1 MGNIHLRTAAD
12 SVRRSPFQALAAVFV
27 LALTFFVA
35 TNLVVLVY
43 SSNNLLKYFE
53 TRPQIIA
60 FLKDK
65 VTPEAISALQNKL
78 TSDLRVKDV
87 RYVSKEE
94 ALEIY
99 KTATS
104 DNPLLGQLVSPTI
117 FPASL
122 EFSLNDLSHAE
133 EIINEVKKE
142 GIVNDVGFTASL
154 GGEKTLKDVV
164 GRLKDATRYLKVGG
178 VVFVGMLTITSFL
191 VLFLIIGMRM
201 SARKGE
207 IEVLNLIGATSG
219 FIRSP
224 VILEAI
230 IYSFSGV
237 LIGWLLAFIAWL
249 YAAPN
254 IISYFGDI
262 QILPKNATGFGIL
275 FISILAGELLIGLL
289 LALMGSLV
297 AVSRARKNR

>member
-154 GGEKTLKDVV
+154 GERKLSKT
-164 GRLKDATRYLKVGG
+164 
-178 VVFVGMLTITSFL
+178 S
-191 VLFLIIGMRM
+191 
-201 SARKGE
+201 
-207 IEVLNLIGATSG
+207 
-219 FIRSP
+219 
-224 VILEAI
+224 
-230 IYSFSGV
+230 
-237 LIGWLLAFIAWL
+237 
-249 YAAPN
+249 
-254 IISYFGDI
+254 
-262 QILPKNATGFGIL
+262 
-275 FISILAGELLIGLL
+275 
-289 LALMGSLV
+289 
-297 AVSRARKNR
+297 

>member
-1 MGNIHLRTAAD
+1 
-12 SVRRSPFQALAAVFV
+12 
-27 LALTFFVA
+27 
-35 TNLVVLVY
+35 
-43 SSNNLLKYFE
+43 
-53 TRPQIIA
+53 
-60 FLKDK
+60 
-65 VTPEAISALQNKL
+65 
-78 TSDLRVKDV
+78 
-87 RYVSKEE
+87 
-94 ALEIY
+94 
-99 KTATS
+99 
-104 DNPLLGQLVSPTI
+104 
-117 FPASL
+117 
-122 EFSLNDLSHAE
+122 
-133 EIINEVKKE
+133 
-142 GIVNDVGFTASL
+142 
-154 GGEKTLKDVV
+154 
-164 GRLKDATRYLKVGG
+164 
-178 VVFVGMLTITSFL
+178 
-191 VLFLIIGMRM
+191 M

>member
-1 MGNIHLRTAAD
+1 MGNIHFRSAID

-27 LALTFFVA
+27 LAMTFFVA

-122 EFSLNDLSHAE
+122 EFSLKDLSHAE
-133 EIINEVKKE
+133 DIINEVKKE

-164 GRLKDATRYLKVGG
+164 SRLRDATHYLKVGG

-224 VILEAI
+224 VILEAL

-237 LIGWLLAFIAWL
+237 LIGWLLGFIAWL

-262 QILPKNATGFGIL
+262 QILPKNAVDFGVL

-289 LALMGSLV
+289 LAFMGSLV
-297 AVSRARKNR
+297 AVSRARKTR